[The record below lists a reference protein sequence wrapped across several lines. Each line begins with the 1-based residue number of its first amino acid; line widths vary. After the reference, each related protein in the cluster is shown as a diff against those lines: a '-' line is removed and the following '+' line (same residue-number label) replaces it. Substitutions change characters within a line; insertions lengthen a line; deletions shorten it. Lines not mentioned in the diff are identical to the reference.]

1 MNANE
6 NFLASD
12 SDYNLEKKQKRNKKK
27 RHKVNVVSIWHRNK
41 VFSIIKCLSSVAV
54 KVILVR
60 RSLQLKCVSFTPAS
74 PLFYDSCICS
84 AIQTILYFILKRFQ
98 FFLTRWTE
106 IFLSLIAGHFYHRLF
121 PVLYFLTVNS
131 ICSIVTQ
138 RKTLPGLLLFPW
150 VRICGD

>member
-27 RHKVNVVSIWHRNK
+27 KNSM
-41 VFSIIKCLSSVAV
+41 IKCLSSVAV

-74 PLFYDSCICS
+74 PLFYDSYICS
-84 AIQTILYFILKRFQ
+84 AIQTILHFILKRFQ
-98 FFLTRWTE
+98 FFLAR
-106 IFLSLIAGHFYHRLF
+106 
-121 PVLYFLTVNS
+121 
-131 ICSIVTQ
+131 
-138 RKTLPGLLLFPW
+138 
-150 VRICGD
+150 

>member
-27 RHKVNVVSIWHRNK
+27 KTTESQVNVVSIWHRNK
-41 VFSIIKCLSSVAV
+41 VFSMIKCLSSVAV

-74 PLFYDSCICS
+74 PLFYDSYICS
-84 AIQTILYFILKRFQ
+84 AIQTILHFILKRFQ
-98 FFLTRWTE
+98 FFLAR
-106 IFLSLIAGHFYHRLF
+106 
-121 PVLYFLTVNS
+121 
-131 ICSIVTQ
+131 
-138 RKTLPGLLLFPW
+138 
-150 VRICGD
+150 